1 MKEEG
6 ESMKSEQFW
15 IGKTFEEEEKEE
27 EEEEEKKWV
36 QERPTGCCALI
47 PESRNGVNNI

>member
-6 ESMKSEQFW
+6 ERIKSEQFW
-15 IGKTFEEEEKEE
+15 KGKTFEEEEEE
-27 EEEEEKKWV
+27 DEKGEEKEWV

-47 PESRNGVNNI
+47 PESRNGVNDI